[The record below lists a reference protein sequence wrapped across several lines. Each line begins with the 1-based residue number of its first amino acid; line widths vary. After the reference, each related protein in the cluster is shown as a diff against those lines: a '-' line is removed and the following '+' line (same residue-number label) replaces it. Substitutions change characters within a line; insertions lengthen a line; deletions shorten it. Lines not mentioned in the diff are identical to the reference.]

1 MLFVIGGVVIIAWIA
16 EPNAEYPLPEL
27 EKRFLRTGQLRCIV
41 CGSVCVSRRQLT
53 VRLCRVCPRCLTTE
67 FVVYIVAVG
76 VCAVSM
82 LATIKGSLA
91 NRLKNQ
97 VYWSKQRQKQRMKV
111 LETRIQSIERRLLAM
126 EQRLHKSNG
135 KSGRDAANGSPD
147 ALKALLAAAVD
158 RSTATSGDDEL
169 DDVPVPNRV
178 PYYYAICS
186 GIVGAITV
194 LLAKCSA
201 IMIALSLKGDN
212 QFKYGLTYVF
222 IGGMFVCILVQ
233 THFLN
238 MATALGDIMT
248 VFPIFQAC
256 WITFSVIGG
265 AIFYDADRSLS
276 PQELVLYPTALLSIA
291 VGVGLL
297 VQHKAAAEADASG
310 KAGGGASN
318 EFGGLDDDD
327 EICLITDASMHSP
340 LLPPGS
346 RHDDGYLRLDD
357 A

>member
-1 MLFVIGGVVIIAWIA
+1 MRCVWQTDLGGVLFVIVGVVIIAWIA

-27 EKRFLRTGQLRCIV
+27 EKRFLRT
-41 CGSVCVSRRQLT
+41 
-53 VRLCRVCPRCLTTE
+53 E

-82 LATIKGSLA
+82 LATIKGSVA

-97 VYWSKQRQKQRMKV
+97 VYWSKQRQKKRMKA
-111 LETRIQSIERRLLAM
+111 LEARIQGIERRLLAM
-126 EQRLHKSNG
+126 EHKLSRSSG
-135 KSGRDAANGSPD
+135 KSGRDGGAADESSEALRALLSAAADQDATSAADD
-147 ALKALLAAAVD
+147 ALD
-158 RSTATSGDDEL
+158 
-169 DDVPVPNRV
+169 VPNRV

-222 IGGMFVCILVQ
+222 LGGMFVCILVQ

-256 WITFSVIGG
+256 WITFSVVGG
-265 AIFYDADRSLS
+265 AIFYDSDRSMS
-276 PQELVLYPTALLSIA
+276 SQELVLYPTALLSIA
-291 VGVGLL
+291 VGVALL
-297 VQHKAAAEADASG
+297 VQHKSMAETSSSDKPGASG
-310 KAGGGASN
+310 KD
-318 EFGGLDDDD
+318 FDDDD
-327 EICLITDASMHSP
+327 AICLVTDASMRSP
-340 LLPPGS
+340 LLPAGS
-346 RHDDGYLRLDD
+346 RDDEEGYLHLDD